1 MKIVERSLI
10 SVPPEK
16 VWPFIVTPELF
27 WQWNDKI
34 VSMEARGAFVAG
46 QRFSTRYRL
55 TSQSAQCLSVVAE
68 LQPLRVLE
76 LRHRVV
82 MSASGRTGVNAAERI
97 TLEEKNGGTLV
108 TKTVT
113 IGRHGIP
120 LWLLPVIWF
129 VTRFGKPAG
138 EDRLKTLCETGD
150 PVRGA
155 GRRSA

>member
-10 SVPPEK
+10 NAAPEK

-27 WQWNDKI
+27 RKWNDKI

-46 QRFSTRYRL
+46 QQFSTCYRL

-68 LQPLRVLE
+68 LQPQRLLE
-76 LRHRVV
+76 LRHSVV

-97 TLEEKNGGTLV
+97 TLEEKDGGTLV

-113 IGRHGIP
+113 IERHGIP

-138 EDRLKTLCETGD
+138 EDKLKKLCE
-150 PVRGA
+150 A
-155 GRRSA
+155 G